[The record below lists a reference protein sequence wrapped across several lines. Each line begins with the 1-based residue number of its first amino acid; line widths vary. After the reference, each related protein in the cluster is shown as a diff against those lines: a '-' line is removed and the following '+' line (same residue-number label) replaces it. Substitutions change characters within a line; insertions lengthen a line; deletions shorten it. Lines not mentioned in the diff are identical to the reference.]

1 MIIEAF
7 IEETLPDDQT
17 VVLADGLEDA
27 FIGIGRTFNS
37 IPVAIYN
44 TDKVIEILM
53 TRDVMTHEEALEFF
67 DFNIAGAYI
76 GEATPIFMSVMN
88 RPTGQFKDTQ
98 TSSTSACANSY
109 AIPGS
114 YPIKQL
120 RAKAKA
126 RKEKQ
131 CVR

>member
-1 MIIEAF
+1 MTLQHF
-7 IEETLPDDQT
+7 LEEQLPDDQT

-27 FIGIGRTFNS
+27 FIGVGRTFNS

-67 DFNIAGAYI
+67 DFNIAGAYV
-76 GEATPIFMSVMN
+76 GEATPIFMSVME

-98 TSSTSACANSY
+98 TSSSTAVITQTQPKPKKKRRKTCKK
-109 AIPGS
+109 
-114 YPIKQL
+114 KQ
-120 RAKAKA
+120 
-126 RKEKQ
+126 
-131 CVR
+131 

>member
-1 MIIEAF
+1 VTNLQPFLEQQ
-7 IEETLPDDQT
+7 LPDDQT

-44 TDKVIEILM
+44 TDKVIGILM

-67 DFNIAGAYI
+67 DFNIAGAYV
-76 GEATPIFMSVMN
+76 GEATPIFMSVME

-98 TSSTSACANSY
+98 TSSSSAVITQTQPKPKKKRRKTC
-109 AIPGS
+109 
-114 YPIKQL
+114 KQKL
-120 RAKAKA
+120 
-126 RKEKQ
+126 
-131 CVR
+131 

>member
-1 MIIEAF
+1 MNAIQTY

-17 VVLADGLEDA
+17 VLLASGLEDA

-67 DFNIAGAYI
+67 DFNIAGSYV
-76 GEATPIFMSVMN
+76 GESTPIFMSVME
-88 RPTGQFKDTQ
+88 RPTGQFKETQ
-98 TSSTSACANSY
+98 TSSSSAVLTQTK
-109 AIPGS
+109 PK
-114 YPIKQL
+114 PKTK
-120 RAKAKA
+120 RRKAKS
-126 RKEKQ
+126 Q
-131 CVR
+131 